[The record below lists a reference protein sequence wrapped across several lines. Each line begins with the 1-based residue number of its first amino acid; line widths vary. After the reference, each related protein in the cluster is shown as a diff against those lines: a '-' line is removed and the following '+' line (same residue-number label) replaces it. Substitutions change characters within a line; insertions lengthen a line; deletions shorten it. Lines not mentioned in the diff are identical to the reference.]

1 MHYPELQNVQKDTAD
16 CFPAE
21 KDSRNRAVSGEC
33 VFTDRQRERKLKMKK
48 QIISLILM
56 ACLILCLNGA
66 AADPDISLQDT
77 SVRSGSWADV
87 YTAILAE
94 RSADIV
100 AYQDYVQSITDIP
113 TCHPV
118 DLLDLT
124 GDGIPE
130 LLFLALID
138 ETEYRFKVGQLR
150 IYTSDGNSVH
160 CVLTLQP
167 EIDDLLYSRYYLA
180 KTGMLTIHFA
190 DCEMGWTLQFLLNL
204 NGYYTAENTLIEQA
218 DFSGEG
224 PDYYFQNGKKVSAK
238 AFRSLMSQIQA
249 DQGTMIGSLMVDEG
263 GSGFTYTLAEALEVL
278 ASGSDTAAAP
288 GDGGITVNGMSPS
301 GGQLPDLSFFL
312 GSFTAG
318 QKFAVYSA
326 PSARSWRGA
335 KGKAAI
341 TSGSEIYVAGT
352 EDEWIL
358 IIYELNSGVVRV
370 GYVDSRKIEGQYTS
384 GDALSFSQIP
394 MTLTESTVMTDD
406 PIRQK
411 TTISK
416 LKKGTQVT
424 CLAEYR
430 GWIYVEAKVSGKTAR
445 GFIEPSSLGWGE

>member
-1 MHYPELQNVQKDTAD
+1 
-16 CFPAE
+16 
-21 KDSRNRAVSGEC
+21 
-33 VFTDRQRERKLKMKK
+33 MKK

-56 ACLILCLNGA
+56 TCLMLCLNGA

-87 YTAILAE
+87 YTTILAE

-138 ETEYRFKVGQLR
+138 ETEYRFKVGQLW

-160 CVLTLQP
+160 CALTLQP

-263 GSGFTYTLAEALEVL
+263 GSGFTYTLAEAQEVL
-278 ASGSDTAAAP
+278 NTTQDT
-288 GDGGITVNGMSPS
+288 GDKTDNSLSLS
-301 GGQLPDLSFFL
+301 GGQLPELSFTP

-326 PSARSWRGA
+326 PSTRSWRGA

-341 TSGSEIYVAGT
+341 TSGSEIFVAGT
-352 EDEWIL
+352 EDDWIL
-358 IIYELNSGVVRV
+358 IIYELDSGVVRV
-370 GYVDSRKIEGQYTS
+370 GYIDSRKIDGQYTS
-384 GDALSFSQIP
+384 GDVLSFSQIP
-394 MTLTESTVMTDD
+394 MTLTESTEMTDD
-406 PIRQK
+406 PLRQK
-411 TTISK
+411 TTIGK

-445 GFIEPSSLGWGE
+445 GFIAPSSIGWGD